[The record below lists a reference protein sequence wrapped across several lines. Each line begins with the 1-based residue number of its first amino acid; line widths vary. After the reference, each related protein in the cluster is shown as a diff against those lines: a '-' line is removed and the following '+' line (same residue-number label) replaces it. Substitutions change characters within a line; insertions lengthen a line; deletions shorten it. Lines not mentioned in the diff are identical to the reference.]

1 MNQTLADRSTPVVTR
16 RLFLGPHSDE
26 FCLGVAQT
34 EKPLSWDSAAIELQC
49 FFTATGRVTTT
60 ACSLKR
66 NHCGLVILKHCKCA

>member
-16 RLFLGPHSDE
+16 RIFLGPHSDE

-34 EKPLSWDSAAIELQC
+34 EKALGWDSAAIELQC